1 MIENKSLDYERT
13 IIVGIVD
20 SNQNHETTA
29 EYLDELEFL
38 SYTAGGKVLKR
49 FTQNLNQPN
58 PKTFIG
64 KGKLNEIFEYNK
76 LNNVSSVIFDDE
88 LSPTQ
93 QANIE
98 KFLKCKILDRTG
110 LILDI
115 FAQRAKTSY
124 ARTQVELAQYEY
136 ILPRLKGLW
145 THLERQRGGIGMRGP
160 GETEI
165 ETDRRIVRD
174 KISLLKKKLLLIDK
188 QMSTQRGNR
197 GALVR
202 VSLVGYTNVGKSTL
216 MNSIAKTKVF
226 AENKLFATLDT
237 TVRKV
242 VIGNLPFLL
251 SDTVGFIRKL
261 PTQLVESF
269 KSTLDEVQES
279 DLLLHV
285 VDISHQNFENHIETV
300 NQILDDLKSLN
311 KPILMIFNKIDKYI
325 PEPWDESDLILKKE
339 SKHQT
344 LSELKKTWMNKSKNF
359 SVFISALKKENLE
372 FFRKKVYEEV
382 RKIHVTRF
390 PYNNFLYPED
400 LANKKNI

>member
-1 MIENKSLDYERT
+1 MIEKKSLDYEKT

-38 SYTAGGKVLKR
+38 SYTAGGNVLKR

-285 VDISHQNFENHIETV
+285 VDISHQNFENHIEAV

-325 PEPWDESDLILKKE
+325 PEPWDDSDLILKKE

-400 LANKKNI
+400 LPNKKNI

>member
-1 MIENKSLDYERT
+1 MIENKSLDYEKT

-285 VDISHQNFENHIETV
+285 VDISHQNFENHIEAV

-325 PEPWDESDLILKKE
+325 PEPWDDSDLILKKE

-400 LANKKNI
+400 S